1 MVGIG
6 PGNPMDR
13 TRRAE
18 RVIAESDVVFGYARY
33 VDAIADLT
41 VGKEVIR
48 SGMRQE
54 VERVRD
60 ALRLVTT
67 GRTVALVSSGDPG
80 IYGMAGLA
88 LELAAE
94 MNIALPIDI
103 IPGVTAASAAAAALG
118 APLMTDFAVVSLSD
132 LLVPRQQIL
141 TRLEALAPAGFVTV
155 LYNPRSNTR
164 TALFSATLAIF
175 RRHRPDRT
183 PVGIVADASDEHQ
196 RVILTDLG
204 HVDES
209 GVDMRTIVMIGNEH
223 TFCFDRRMVTR
234 RGYEVGL

>member
-1 MVGIG
+1 VVGIG
-6 PGNPMDR
+6 PGNPLDR

-18 RVIAESDVVFGYARY
+18 QVIAASDLVVGYSRY

-41 VGKEVIR
+41 AGKEVIR

-54 VERVRD
+54 VGRVRE
-60 ALRLVTT
+60 ALRLAAT
-67 GRTVALVSSGDPG
+67 GRAVALVSSGDPG

-88 LELAAE
+88 LELAKE
-94 MNIALPIDI
+94 MNIGIPVDI

-132 LLVPRQQIL
+132 LLVPRAQIL
-141 TRLEALAPAGFVTV
+141 TRLEALAPAGIVTV

-164 TALFSATLAIF
+164 TALFGETLAVF
-175 RRHRPDRT
+175 RRHRPGQT
-183 PVGIVADASDEHQ
+183 PVGIVVDASDEQQ

-209 GVDMRTIVMIGNEH
+209 VVDMRTIVVIGNKD
-223 TFCFDRRMVTR
+223 TLRLDQRMVTR
-234 RGYEVGL
+234 RGYEVGA